1 MARKLSENDED
12 IEGDSDLSEE
22 PGFQKRRKLSSGKD
36 KVKRESQ
43 MRNEELD
50 FLNCD
55 DYEGAKSAGTNYI
68 KPLEDGSGI

>member
-1 MARKLSENDED
+1 MARKRSENDED

-36 KVKRESQ
+36 KVKKECQ

-50 FLNCD
+50 FLNGD
-55 DYEGAKSAGTNYI
+55 D
-68 KPLEDGSGI
+68 